1 MPAPSFDLG
10 QLKEKWAG
18 MNPRLRG
25 GLAIAAFAVVML
37 GVGKLVLNSS
47 PPAMRTPPK
56 EASSINL
63 KLPTGK
69 DVTVEAL
76 AGGLEATRGEI
87 KKVSEDQ
94 KRTNEQIMSALQR
107 LQDTQQQGGATADLG
122 REVLALRQ
130 EVSQLKADQVQPAA
144 SKGNAP
150 DLNDRLP
157 GEGRE
162 GDGGAASAKE
172 ETKSKLRVV
181 GETAR
186 SKTQKEEGKAQKIPF
201 LTAGTMFEIELL
213 NGMDAP
219 TSSVTQ
225 KNPVPALTMVKTEA
239 ILPNRVKFDG
249 IRDCFVMLSGYG
261 VLSTGR
267 VNARTETLS
276 CVMESGETVEAKLE
290 GYIVGEDGK
299 QGLRGNVVSKQG
311 SMIAKSL
318 VSGLFSGWGSSLAP
332 MSVPQLNINPGS
344 TSQYQRPDLGMVME
358 TGAYR
363 GFSTA
368 AKELSSL
375 YLEMAREMF
384 PVVEIGSRRR
394 ATVVVIRG
402 FEMSTGVKS

>member
-1 MPAPSFDLG
+1 MPASFDFG
-10 QLKEKWAG
+10 QFKEKWAAL
-18 MNPRLRG
+18 NPRLRG

-87 KKVSEDQ
+87 KKVSDDQ

-122 REVLALRQ
+122 REVLALRE
-130 EVSQLKADQVQPAA
+130 EVTHLKADQAGAP
-144 SKGNAP
+144 KGNAP
-150 DLNDRLP
+150 ALNDSLP
-157 GEGRE
+157 RE
-162 GDGGAASAKE
+162 GGGGDGAAASPAKE
-172 ETKSKLRVV
+172 DNKQKLRVV
-181 GETAR
+181 GETAK
-186 SKTQKEEGKAQKIPF
+186 SAPQKAEGRDKKIPF

-225 KNPVPALTMVKTEA
+225 KNPVPALAMVQTEA

-249 IRDCFVMLSGYG
+249 IRQCAVLLSGYG

-276 CVMESGETVEAKLE
+276 CVMESGEVVEAKLE

-318 VSGLFSGWGSSLAP
+318 VSGLFSGWGTSLSP
-332 MSVPQLNINPGS
+332 MSVPQLNINPGG
-344 TSQYQRPDLGMVME
+344 TAQYQRPDLGMVME

-368 AKELSSL
+368 AKEISSL
-375 YLEMAREMF
+375 YLDMAREMF